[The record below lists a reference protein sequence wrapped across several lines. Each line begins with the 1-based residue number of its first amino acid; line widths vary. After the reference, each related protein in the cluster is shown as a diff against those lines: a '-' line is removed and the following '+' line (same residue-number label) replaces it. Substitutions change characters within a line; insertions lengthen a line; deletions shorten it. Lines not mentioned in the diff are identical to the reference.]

1 LLSLRYKVND
11 MGYNKFRWWSNGKMK
26 PPLPKSA
33 PLLLKIR
40 NGDFEYSPY
49 FKEAEDNRKESDKIY
64 ESIMKTSRVKN
75 ELDRKYIAIDAGRMK
90 RVKALKLDE
99 VGCEDE
105 YKRLNELKKALAE
118 EFGKCLWDKCL
129 ERQRGKGTTEDMY
142 WWYKKECKMEL
153 TPSELAIKLG
163 KKTIKG
169 LK

>member
-1 LLSLRYKVND
+1 
-11 MGYNKFRWWSNGKMK
+11 MGYNKFRWWTNGRRKK
-26 PPLPKSA
+26 PLPKSA

-64 ESIMKTSRVKN
+64 ESVMKTSSLKN
-75 ELDRKYIAIDAGRMK
+75 EMDKRYDAIDAGRMK

-105 YKRLNELKKALAE
+105 FKRLKELREALAD

-142 WWYKKECKMEL
+142 WWYKKQCKMGI

-163 KKTIKG
+163 RKTTKG

>member
-1 LLSLRYKVND
+1 
-11 MGYNKFRWWSNGKMK
+11 MGYNKFRWWTNGRRKK
-26 PPLPKSA
+26 PLPKSA

-64 ESIMKTSRVKN
+64 ESVMKTSSLKN
-75 ELDRKYIAIDAGRMK
+75 EMDKRYDAIDAGRMK

-105 YKRLNELKKALAE
+105 FKRLKELRE
-118 EFGKCLWDKCL
+118 GFTDEFGRDLWDKCL

-142 WWYKKECKMEL
+142 CGIRNNVRWEQHNQNL
-153 TPSELAIKLG
+153 QLN
-163 KKTIKG
+163 
-169 LK
+169 

>member
-1 LLSLRYKVND
+1 
-11 MGYNKFRWWSNGKMK
+11 MGYNKFRWWTNGKMK
-26 PPLPKSA
+26 KPLPKSA

-49 FKEAEDNRKESDKIY
+49 FSESEHNRNESDRIY
-64 ESIMKTSRVKN
+64 NTIMKTSSLKN
-75 ELDRKYIAIDAGRMK
+75 EMDRKYDAIDAGRMK

-105 YKRLNELKKALAE
+105 FKRLKELREALAD

-142 WWYKKECKMEL
+142 WWYKKQCKMGI

-163 KKTIKG
+163 KKTTKG